1 MKASEL
7 DRKFD
12 DGESVM
18 DMLDLAST
26 RKLNL
31 DQRKVNVDFPIW
43 MIESLD
49 RVARKMGVTR
59 QSVIKMWLAE
69 RLEREEA
76 AARA

>member
-18 DMLDLAST
+18 DTLDLASI

-49 RVARKMGVTR
+49 RVARKLGMTA
-59 QSVIKMWLAE
+59 SP
-69 RLEREEA
+69 
-76 AARA
+76 

>member
-49 RVARKMGVTR
+49 RTARRLGVTR

-69 RLEREEA
+69 RLEREDA
-76 AARA
+76 AAKT